1 MTVAEK
7 KIEMVQRLLLLQ
19 DKSVLFEIDK
29 LIEQAFQS
37 QHPDVDPPAPAAEK
51 TPVTFDAWVAQFEH
65 VEPSDTED
73 ELGMTPDEFRQRI
86 WAAEQSEEMSLE
98 TFWKRVVQN

>member
-51 TPVTFDAWVAQFEH
+51 TPATFEVWVAQFEDA
-65 VEPSDTED
+65 EPSDTED
-73 ELGMTPDEFRQRI
+73 ELGMTPEEFRQRI

-98 TFWKRVVQN
+98 TFWKRVAQN